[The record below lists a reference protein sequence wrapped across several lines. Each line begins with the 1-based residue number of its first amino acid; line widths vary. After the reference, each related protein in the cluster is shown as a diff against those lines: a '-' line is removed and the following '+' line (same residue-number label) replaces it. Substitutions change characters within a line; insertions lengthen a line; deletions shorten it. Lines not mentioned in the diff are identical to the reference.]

1 MAVAGAV
8 ATKAR
13 GVAAND
19 SQATGRAAAGKRTTV
34 ASQAWH
40 PPAAYKR
47 EYAIFFFIF
56 FMCIFMLFVYTLYYN
71 HQLHFCLLFTYCVI
85 FIMSYLSCCCTYLLN
100 GGKYIDIVL

>member
-19 SQATGRAAAGKRTTV
+19 SQATGRTAPGKGATV

-47 EYAIFFFIF
+47 EYAKFFFLTSMLCICIFFILLVY
-56 FMCIFMLFVYTLYYN
+56 ILFYTDRA
-71 HQLHFCLLFTYCVI
+71 LHFCL
-85 FIMSYLSCCCTYLLN
+85 
-100 GGKYIDIVL
+100 